1 MNQAV
6 AQHQTFGKQL
16 DETKAYLGL
25 TPKQY
30 AYCDARAEG
39 SRQSEAY
46 RKAYDASGM
55 ADDDIRLAAWRL
67 EQDTRI
73 PQRINSLLA
82 SSREPSSLVPV
93 LDRIEVSKD
102 WVVQGIARLAVDER
116 VKANTRLAA
125 YIAVGKSAGVDAFRD
140 IVVHE
145 KVIRTVDQIDA
156 EIARHLSNMIDV
168 TPTIVG
174 PKPTSQVKDRRR
186 KPTP

>member
-1 MNQAV
+1 MTADQM
-6 AQHQTFGKQL
+6 AQTASVLERDVKVMS
-16 DETKAYLGL
+16 KI
-25 TPKQY
+25 
-30 AYCDARAEG
+30 AR
-39 SRQSEAY
+39 
-46 RKAYDASGM
+46 
-55 ADDDIRLAAWRL
+55 
-67 EQDTRI
+67 
-73 PQRINSLLA
+73 LLA
-82 SSREPSSLVPV
+82 SSREQSSLVPV

-174 PKPTSQVKDRRR
+174 PKPTSPVKDRRR
-186 KPTP
+186 KPTA